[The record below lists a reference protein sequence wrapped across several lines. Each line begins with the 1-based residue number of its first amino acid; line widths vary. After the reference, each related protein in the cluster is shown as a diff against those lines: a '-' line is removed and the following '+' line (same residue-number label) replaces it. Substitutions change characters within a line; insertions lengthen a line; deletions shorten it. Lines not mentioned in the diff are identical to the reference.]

1 MINHKVSKALRRS
14 ALYMP
19 ATNQRAMTKAQSL
32 PADVIIF
39 DLEDAVAPCDKGLAR
54 QTLCEQLAHA
64 NYGPRELVLR
74 INAVDSE
81 WYHEDIKYLPELLS
95 TLPPNLYLSSI
106 AVPKVGAANDVLAVR
121 HALDSANLDH
131 LSLWPMIETPAGVM
145 NVRAIVQANESI
157 NCLVMGTSD
166 LAKELRLGD
175 DDQRLGLLF
184 SLSQCVLAA
193 RECGVD
199 ILDGVCLNLNNQ
211 ALLAQQVEQ
220 GRSLGFTGK
229 TVIHPNQLSITNSI
243 FGVNPEALA
252 EAKDILQAWQKA
264 EQNGEGLAVVNGKL
278 IESLHIEEAQRLI
291 INHDEIKSRGF

>member
-1 MINHKVSKALRRS
+1 
-14 ALYMP
+14 MP
-19 ATNQRAMTKAQSL
+19 ATNQRAITKAQSL

-81 WYHEDIKYLPELLS
+81 WYHDDITYLPELLS
-95 TLPPNLYLSSI
+95 ILPPNLHLSSI
-106 AVPKVGAANDVLAVR
+106 VVPKVGAANDVLAVR

-131 LSLWPMIETPAGVM
+131 LSLWPMIETPVGVM
-145 NVRAIVQANESI
+145 NVRTIVQANESI
-157 NCLVMGTSD
+157 SCLVMGTSD

-229 TVIHPNQLSITNSI
+229 TVIHPNQLSITNST

-252 EAKDILQAWQKA
+252 EAEDILQAWRKA

-291 INHDEIKSRGF
+291 INHYEIKSRGF